1 MIRKSLLV
9 LANSI
14 KRNERCI
21 AGRELMLVNGQTVL
35 SSWVRP
41 VSNHDEGELNF
52 LERLCVTTNL
62 EVGVGDIVE
71 VGLDRRGVD
80 PTQPENWHLW
90 GAGDWADVGSRFA
103 RPSLDQL
110 EEQPASLRFDAKVST
125 DRARDAWLVQ
135 NPPGQSLYVVRATDS
150 VVHLTCDSTGKPGY
164 RCRFGYGASRYDLSL
179 TDPEARRK
187 FRPQVPKAGGN
198 PAYVSLGTVRVC
210 VSLARDFKG
219 FHYKVVATIL
229 EGL

>member
-35 SSWVRP
+35 SSWLRP
-41 VSNHDEGELNF
+41 VSNHDEGELTF
-52 LERLCVTTNL
+52 LERVCATTNL

-71 VGLDRRGVD
+71 VGLDRPGID

-90 GAGDWADVGSRFA
+90 GAGDWVDVSSQYG
-103 RPSLDQL
+103 RPGLDQL
-110 EEQPASLRFDAKVST
+110 EERPAALWLDPKVST
-125 DRARDAWLVQ
+125 DRARDVWLIQ
-135 NPPGQSLYVVRATDS
+135 NPPGQSLYVVRATDL
-150 VVHLTCDSTGKPGY
+150 VVHLTCDPTGKPGY
-164 RCRFGYGASRYDLSL
+164 RCRFGYAGSQYDLSL

-187 FRPQVPKAGGN
+187 LRPQLPRSGGT
-198 PAYVSLGTVRVC
+198 PVDVSVGTIRVC